1 MEPKGS
7 YAAVGLFIL
16 LFCVTIIITAL
27 WLVGIGGGKKS
38 TYLVYMKDSIAGLTE
53 DAAVKY
59 RGVDVGKVSEISF
72 SPQDPE
78 TILLRLEVDPVT
90 PVREDTM
97 AQLEFQGLTGLAFI
111 NLVGGS
117 RESPPLR
124 RKRGEPF
131 PVIEGKQS
139 MLARL
144 DDRVSEL
151 MVSLKTTSD
160 ELGDV
165 LGDVNRVA
173 LGKTLVN
180 LERVTGSLAA
190 RSNEI
195 DRATA
200 EASRFFTNAAEAS
213 ERLPQI
219 LATVDTLAVEW
230 RQTSHE
236 LKELATTGRGEVTR
250 TSTQLS
256 GESQRLGEDLRRV
269 VERLDRVVAE
279 MEADPAVV
287 LHGRKP
293 PKPGPGE

>member
-1 MEPKGS
+1 MQLSVICAEDAPKNTPEDIQKGS
-7 YAAVGLFIL
+7 ESTLFGKYVL
-16 LFCVTIIITAL
+16 TIQQQACDF
-27 WLVGIGGGKKS
+27 WP
-38 TYLVYMKDSIAGLTE
+38 
-53 DAAVKY
+53 
-59 RGVDVGKVSEISF
+59 RGKVDESF
-72 SPQDPE
+72 YEPVKSAIP
-78 TILLRLEVDPVT
+78 TLVLSGEVDPVT